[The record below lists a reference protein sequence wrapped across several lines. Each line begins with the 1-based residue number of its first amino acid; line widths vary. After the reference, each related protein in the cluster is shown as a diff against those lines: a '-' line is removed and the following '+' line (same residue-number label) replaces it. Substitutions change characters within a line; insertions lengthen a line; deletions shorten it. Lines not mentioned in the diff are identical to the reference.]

1 MSEENVE
8 IVRRVYEAA
17 ARRDPAT
24 VLALYDTEVELDPS
38 RLQAVGL
45 FDRVYHG
52 HDGLRS
58 FFREWHEAWEGI
70 EYDYDELIDAGER
83 VISVVTRHG
92 RGRASGAEVDWPLAL
107 VWTIRKDKVIRVV
120 WFPSR
125 AEALEAAGLSESMSE
140 ENVDLVRRLL
150 DMFARRDHEGVFEFY
165 DPDIEWDATAW
176 KSTAVD
182 AGVSGIAG
190 LAGVYRGH
198 EGVRTYWRR
207 WLEAWKDLEFEVEDV
222 LDAGDEV
229 VALIRNQRQVG
240 RHSGIVI
247 EMPPYGLVFTIR
259 GGKVVRWRIYPD
271 QQSALE
277 AAGLRE

>member
-24 VLALYDTEVELDPS
+24 VLALYDPEVELDPS

-92 RGRASGAEVDWPLAL
+92 RGRASGAEVEWPLAL
-107 VWTIRKDKVIRVV
+107 VWTIRKGKVIRVV
-120 WFPSR
+120 WFPTR
-125 AEALEAAGLSESMSE
+125 A
-140 ENVDLVRRLL
+140 D
-150 DMFARRDHEGVFEFY
+150 
-165 DPDIEWDATAW
+165 
-176 KSTAVD
+176 
-182 AGVSGIAG
+182 
-190 LAGVYRGH
+190 
-198 EGVRTYWRR
+198 
-207 WLEAWKDLEFEVEDV
+207 
-222 LDAGDEV
+222 
-229 VALIRNQRQVG
+229 
-240 RHSGIVI
+240 
-247 EMPPYGLVFTIR
+247 
-259 GGKVVRWRIYPD
+259 
-271 QQSALE
+271 ALE